1 VPLGDSVQL
10 PAAGQPQ
17 AAQEVR
23 RHLRVYHQRDARL
36 TAALLPRPP
45 PADPQI
51 GALAMTHRLVSWL
64 LALAALSLVQAALA
78 HKPSDA
84 YLTLEV
90 EGTQITQRLDVH
102 LRDLD
107 RELVLDHNDDGRLQ
121 WAEVRTRWDELQRYT
136 AERVRLSVAGQPCTA
151 VATGEPQLDEHTDG
165 AYAVLRQRWTCP
177 AGAQALTID
186 YRLFAD
192 TDASH
197 RGLLRLRHGGGAAQQ
212 TAVLVP
218 GSTPPTTV
226 ALAASADGHA
236 PSGFGGF
243 VAEGI
248 HHILIG
254 TDHVLFLLALLLPA
268 ALHTGASGRREAATQ
283 WRPML
288 TEVLKIVTAFT
299 VAHSVTL
306 ALAVLDIV
314 DPPSR
319 WVESLIA
326 VSVVFTA
333 LDNLRPMLAP
343 QHRWRLTLVFG
354 LVHGFGFAGAL
365 KDLGLG
371 SGSLAASLLGFN
383 LGVELGQL
391 SLVALFLP
399 LAWWA
404 RGTRFYQ
411 RGMLIGG
418 SSAVA
423 LVALAWVV
431 ERVFDV
437 PLLGA

>member
-1 VPLGDSVQL
+1 MS
-10 PAAGQPQ
+10 
-17 AAQEVR
+17 
-23 RHLRVYHQRDARL
+23 
-36 TAALLPRPP
+36 
-45 PADPQI
+45 
-51 GALAMTHRLVSWL
+51 HRLVPWL
-64 LALAALSLVQAALA
+64 LTLAALSIGPAALA

-84 YLTLEV
+84 YLNLQV
-90 EGTQITQRLDVH
+90 EGTEITQRLDVH

-107 RELVLDHNDDGRLQ
+107 RQLVLDRDDDGRLQ

-136 AERVRLSVAGQPCTA
+136 AERVRLSADGQPCQDTA
-151 VATGEPQLDEHTDG
+151 DGTPQLDEHTDG
-165 AYAVLRQRWTCP
+165 AYAVLRRRWTCP

-192 TDASH
+192 SDASH
-197 RGLLRLRHGGGAAQQ
+197 RGLLRLGHGDAAPQ

-218 GSTPPTTV
+218 GTAAT
-226 ALAASADGHA
+226 ALPLTAGQAGAG
-236 PSGFGGF
+236 PSRFAGF
-243 VAEGI
+243 VREGI

-268 ALHTGASGRREAATQ
+268 VLVAGPASRRESATQ

-288 TEVLKIVTAFT
+288 VEVLKIVTAFT

-306 ALAVLDIV
+306 ALAVMDIV

-333 LDNLRPMLAP
+333 IDNLRPMLAP
-343 QHRWRLTLVFG
+343 HHRWRLTLVFG

-371 SGSLAASLLGFN
+371 GGSLAASLLGFN

-391 SLVALFLP
+391 SLVAVFLP

-411 RGMLIGG
+411 RGVLVGG

-423 LVALAWVV
+423 LTALAWVV

-437 PLLGA
+437 TVLGS

>member
-1 VPLGDSVQL
+1 MS
-10 PAAGQPQ
+10 
-17 AAQEVR
+17 
-23 RHLRVYHQRDARL
+23 QR
-36 TAALLPRPP
+36 LL
-45 PADPQI
+45 A
-51 GALAMTHRLVSWL
+51 WL
-64 LALAALSLVQAALA
+64 LALTALSISPFAQA

-84 YLTLEV
+84 YLTLQV
-90 EGTQITQRLDVH
+90 EGTQIVQRLDVH

-107 RELVLDHNDDGRLQ
+107 RELVLDRDDDGRLQ

-136 AERVRLSVAGQPCTA
+136 AERVRLSADGQPCKDTA
-151 VATGEPQLDEHTDG
+151 DGTPQLDEHTDG
-165 AYAVLRQRWTCP
+165 AYAVLRRRWTCP
-177 AGAQALTID
+177 AGAQALAID

-192 TDASH
+192 SEASH
-197 RGLLRLRHGGGAAQQ
+197 RGLLRLGHGDAAPQ

-218 GSTPPTTV
+218 GTAAT
-226 ALAASADGHA
+226 ALPLTAGQAGAG
-236 PSGFGGF
+236 PSRFAGF
-243 VAEGI
+243 VREGI

-268 ALHTGASGRREAATQ
+268 VLVTGVAGRRESALQ

-288 TEVLKIVTAFT
+288 VEVLKIVTAFT

-333 LDNLRPMLAP
+333 VDNLRPMLAP
-343 QHRWRLTLVFG
+343 HHRWRLTLVFG

-371 SGSLAASLLGFN
+371 GGSLAASLLGFN

-404 RGTRFYQ
+404 RSTRFYQ
-411 RGMLIGG
+411 RGVLVGG

-423 LVALAWVV
+423 LIALAWVV

-437 PLLGA
+437 TVLGS